1 MQEGSYANKK
11 TSLTLPSNGTTALQS
26 REERIS
32 KIEALFFIPGEESAP
47 LSFLGT
53 IAFTAAARER
63 ERSRG
68 ANCRQRPRVS
78 SSTKSATKELEL
90 ACASEE
96 EEELPPRNR
105 SIVPQSPRATRERE
119 SLLRSAA
126 ARSTSTALT
135 ISTIKHRNENCSV
148 AKACFSCKVDVQ
160 IYLEKEMKN
169 HSIPK

>member
-63 ERSRG
+63 EVAVQTVAKGRERVHRRRARRRNWSLRVGGRG
-68 ANCRQRPRVS
+68 TSSKKPLDRPAVAACAGHARATHERERASCGRRRPRGR
-78 SSTKSATKELEL
+78 
-90 ACASEE
+90 
-96 EEELPPRNR
+96 PPPK
-105 SIVPQSPRATRERE
+105 IECKM
-119 SLLRSAA
+119 
-126 ARSTSTALT
+126 LT
-135 ISTIKHRNENCSV
+135 
-148 AKACFSCKVDVQ
+148 
-160 IYLEKEMKN
+160 
-169 HSIPK
+169 

>member
-63 ERSRG
+63 EKSRCKLSPK
-68 ANCRQRPRVS
+68 A
-78 SSTKSATKELEL
+78 
-90 ACASEE
+90 ASEFIDE
-96 EEELPPRNR
+96 ERDEGTG
-105 SIVPQSPRATRERE
+105 AC
-119 SLLRSAA
+119 LRVGGRGGTSSKKPLDRPAVA
-126 ARSTSTALT
+126 ARHT
-135 ISTIKHRNENCSV
+135 
-148 AKACFSCKVDVQ
+148 
-160 IYLEKEMKN
+160 
-169 HSIPK
+169 